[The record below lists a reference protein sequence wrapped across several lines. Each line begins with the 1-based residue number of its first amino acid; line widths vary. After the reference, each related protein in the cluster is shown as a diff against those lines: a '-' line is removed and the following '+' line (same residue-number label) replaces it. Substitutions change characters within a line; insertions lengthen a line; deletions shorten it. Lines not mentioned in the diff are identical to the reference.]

1 MKYLPSKKFV
11 ITVIF
16 FLLAGGAFF
25 VFFGSSNTTIQK
37 GFAGL
42 SIGEKSAKD
51 DADNDGLASWE
62 EALLGTDPQNP
73 DSNQNGIP
81 DGEEFASVKKYLNIE
96 LDERAAQGLLSFEGR
111 LKSLENGGSINLTD
125 AITQETALR
134 YGVLGAGNQLD
145 EPTFNQLLNSLTSDF
160 SGILPKDP
168 YTTTNLSFSQKTDTP
183 AVNFYISSV
192 IVALNEYPM
201 IYEKNP
207 IDLLSSWVRD
217 SNTDNIQTLH
227 DLGES
232 YVTLAK
238 RIKNTTAPATLART
252 HIALANT
259 LFHISNALL
268 DMARSPEDPIRALLG
283 AAAYVHHE
291 EARRATVT
299 DLVSIF
305 NTNNQ

>member
-1 MKYLPSKKFV
+1 M
-11 ITVIF
+11 
-16 FLLAGGAFF
+16 
-25 VFFGSSNTTIQK
+25 FFGSSNTTIQK

-96 LDERAAQGLLSFEGR
+96 LDERAAQGLLSFKGR
-111 LKSLENGGSINLTD
+111 LKALEGDGGINLTD

-134 YGVLGAGNQLD
+134 YGVLGAGNELD
-145 EPTFNQLLNSLTSDF
+145 EPTFNQLLNSLASDF
-160 SGILPKDP
+160 SGLAPKDP
-168 YTTTNLSFSQKTDTP
+168 YTTTNLSFSQNTDTH
-183 AVNFYISSV
+183 AINLYISSV
-192 IVALNEYPM
+192 IVALNEFP
-201 IYEKNP
+201 ILYEKKP
-207 IDLLSSWVRD
+207 IDLLVGWIH
-217 SNTDNIQTLH
+217 DNDENNLQTLR
-227 DLGES
+227 DLGET
-232 YVTLAK
+232 YGTLAK
-238 RIKNTTAPATLART
+238 EIKNTTAPATVART

-259 LFHISNALL
+259 LFHLSDALH